1 MDSGDLN
8 TGPHDSTASTL
19 TTEQFPQLYLVP
31 YLFLNDKI
39 LD

>member
-8 TGPHDSTASTL
+8 SGPCESTASTL
-19 TTEQFPQLYLVP
+19 TTKQFPQLNLIP